1 MNNLKTFREKH
12 KITQT
17 ELAKILN
24 TSQRQ
29 ISLYENGIRKLNE
42 DQIVAIC
49 RAYKVSPLEILRVEE
64 PEMGEKSN
72 VTKYKIWSAPNIQK
86 GYPAYF

>member
-1 MNNLKTFREKH
+1 MNKLKTFRQMH

-17 ELAKILN
+17 ELAKMLN

-72 VTKYKIWSAPNIQK
+72 ATKYKIWSAPNIQK

>member
-1 MNNLKTFREKH
+1 MNKLKTFRETH

-17 ELAKILN
+17 ELAKVLN

-29 ISLYENGIRKLNE
+29 VSLYENGIRELKE
-42 DQIVAIC
+42 SQIAAIC
-49 RAYKVSPLEILRVEE
+49 RAYKINPLEILRIEE

-72 VTKYKIWSAPNIQK
+72 ATK
-86 GYPAYF
+86 

>member
-17 ELAKILN
+17 ELAKMLN

-72 VTKYKIWSAPNIQK
+72 ATK
-86 GYPAYF
+86 